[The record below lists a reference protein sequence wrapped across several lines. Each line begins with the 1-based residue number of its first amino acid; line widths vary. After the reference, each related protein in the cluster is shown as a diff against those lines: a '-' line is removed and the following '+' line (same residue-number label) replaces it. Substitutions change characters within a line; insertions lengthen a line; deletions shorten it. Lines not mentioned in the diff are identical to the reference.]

1 VVTETTPTASSATPR
16 YTIADLCRDAEAHG
30 FSATPRLITDW
41 VELGLLDAPDRH
53 GLGRARGSAA
63 GTWSEAQ
70 RQLFLALLDK
80 RREVKHIA
88 PLCNMPV
95 WLWLFWGD
103 EYAPLRQVRRALE
116 TWGGVR
122 GGTKGLSW
130 AKAHASARQQVER
143 WGSSLA
149 RPKDRQA
156 LVDALSKM
164 IYKQQ
169 FDSDALV
176 PLLERV
182 FDPAHTGQPR
192 GPLGAPVTPADYAL
206 LIRVRLEALAQLD
219 ALDNSLFEWARFMY
233 LTMLPQYFQGQP
245 QFAADP
251 ELGKLFTRP
260 DINELVNN
268 VCASLIGTIAL
279 ARAVPSS
286 ASNNTLDNPK
296 TWVDNRLRATITHT
310 VATDS
315 GLEVGLEV
323 KPKDHQD

>member
-1 VVTETTPTASSATPR
+1 
-16 YTIADLCRDAEAHG
+16 
-30 FSATPRLITDW
+30 LITDW
-41 VELGLLDAPDRH
+41 VELGLLDRPDRRW
-53 GLGRARGSAA
+53 LGRAQGSAA
-63 GTWSEAQ
+63 GTWLEAQ
-70 RQLFLALLDK
+70 RQLFLALLGK

-88 PLCNMPV
+88 PLCNIPV

-130 AKAHASARQQVER
+130 AKARASARQQVEQ

-149 RPKDRQA
+149 RPKDRKA
-156 LVDALSKM
+156 LVDALSKI

-169 FDSDALV
+169 LDFDTLV

-182 FDPAHTGQPR
+182 FDPTHTGQPR

-206 LIRVRLEALAQLD
+206 LIRVRLETLAQLD
-219 ALDNSLFEWARFMY
+219 ALDDSLFEWARFMY
-233 LTMLPQYFQGQP
+233 LTMLPQYLQDQP

-268 VCASLIGTIAL
+268 ACTSLIATIGL
-279 ARAVPSS
+279 ARAVPTS
-286 ASNNTLDNPK
+286 ASSSSLENPK

-315 GLEVGLEV
+315 GMEVGLEV
-323 KPKDHQD
+323 KPRDDQDRQ